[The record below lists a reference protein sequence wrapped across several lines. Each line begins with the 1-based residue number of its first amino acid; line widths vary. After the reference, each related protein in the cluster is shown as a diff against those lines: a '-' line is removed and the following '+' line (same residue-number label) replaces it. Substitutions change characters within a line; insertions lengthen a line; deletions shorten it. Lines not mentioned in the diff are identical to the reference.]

1 FEDLDRH
8 RLVEACVLEGKGL
21 GGALAY
27 LHRRHAAAALLGRLA
42 HRRAGVEA
50 DHPAF
55 GADGA
60 RQVLRQVTG
69 AATEVENALAGPRI
83 ERIEVRPP
91 APGEIRAQI
100 DVVEEPR
107 RVGIEDKHPS
117 PSAVTGTYH
126 STGAQDR

>member
-1 FEDLDRH
+1 DRH
-8 RLVEACVLEGKGL
+8 RLVEACVLEGRGL

-27 LHRRHAAAALLGRLA
+27 LDRRHAAAALLGRLA

-50 DHPAF
+50 DHSAS

-60 RQVLRQVTG
+60 REVLRQVSG

-91 APGEIRAQI
+91 ARGEIGTQI
-100 DVVEEPR
+100 DIVEEPR
-107 RVGIEDKHPS
+107 HVGIEDKHPS
-117 PSAVTGTYH
+117 PSAVTEIYH
-126 STGAQDR
+126 STAA